1 MISIMKRTVFFLS
14 LAVLGAA
21 TAGCAQK
28 MGRYHK
34 NLMYE
39 ADLYFM
45 QGDYYYAS
53 ELYAELLTAADD
65 NPEVNG
71 RLGIAYYH
79 IPPLKEMA
87 QPALEKAVE
96 LGHTDALFYL
106 AKLRHE
112 DYRFHDALDLL
123 ALYERRPDRSAS
135 VQQID
140 LAKEAALRAVDFLK
154 SPLPVTVRNLGGRV
168 NSADHDYAPV
178 WDFSE
183 DRIYFTSRRRFD
195 DKSEKDFSEQ
205 FDENIYYTNLNE
217 VPLRARPADDKL
229 NSRTNDAAVACSPD
243 GKTLIIYR
251 TGKNG
256 FSGDLYTVNRENGT
270 WADPVKLGQEINSK
284 HQEASAAFGNAEQTV
299 LYFSSDRPEGYGGK
313 DLYKVQKLPDG
324 NWSEPQNL
332 GPEINTPLDDDAPF
346 VAADGTLYFASKGH
360 QNMGGYDI
368 FYALPT
374 ADGFSAPTNMGYPI
388 NTPADDIFF
397 SIDSAAEIGYFSSDR
412 KGGFGLQDLYA
423 VKFDESEK
431 VIYRGRL
438 KDRDD
443 PFDARAVIRLAEV
456 DEDKA
461 PVLYQTEQGTTDF
474 VFALDRG
481 REYMLTVEAVGY
493 DAVRKSIVFE
503 SGQGGTREINE
514 EIYLNR

>member
-1 MISIMKRTVFFLS
+1 MKRTVFFVIV
-14 LAVLGAA
+14 AVFGTGA
-21 TAGCAQK
+21 TGCAQK

-53 ELYAELLTAADD
+53 ELYAELLNAAKDD
-65 NPEVNG
+65 PEVNG

-79 IPPLKEMA
+79 IPPLKELA
-87 QPALEKAVE
+87 QPALEKGVE

-123 ALYERRPDRSAS
+123 AIYEHRPERTAPAQDISA
-135 VQQID
+135 
-140 LAKEAALRAVDFLK
+140 AKEAALRAVDFMK
-154 SPLPVTVRNLGGRV
+154 NPLPVTVRNLGGRV
-168 NSADHDYAPV
+168 NSAVHDYAPV

-183 DRIYFTSRRRFD
+183 NRLFFTSRRRFD

-205 FDENIYYTNLNE
+205 FDENIYVADLNE
-217 VPLRARPADDKL
+217 VPLKARRAEDKL

-243 GKTLIIYR
+243 GQTLIIYR

-256 FSGDLYTVNRENGT
+256 YSGDLYTVERKNDSWDE
-270 WADPVKLGQEINSK
+270 PVKLGDAINSK
-284 HQEASAAFGNAEQTV
+284 YQEASAAFGNAEQRV
-299 LYFSSDRPEGYGGK
+299 LYFSSDRPDGYGGK

-324 NWSEPQNL
+324 TWSEPQNL
-332 GPEINTPLDDDAPF
+332 GPKINTPLDDDAPF
-346 VAADGTLYFASKGH
+346 IAEDGTLYFASKGH

-374 ADGFSAPTNMGYPI
+374 ADGFSDPTNMGYPV

-397 SIDSAAEIGYFSSDR
+397 SLDSAAKVGYFSSDR
-412 KGGFGLQDLYA
+412 RGGFGLQDLYS

-438 KDRDD
+438 MDRDD
-443 PFDARAVIRLAEV
+443 PFDARALIRLAEV
-456 DEDKA
+456 NADKEA
-461 PVLYQTEQGTTDF
+461 VLYQTEQGTTDF

-481 REYMLTVEAVGY
+481 TSYMLTVEATGY
-493 DAVRKSIVFE
+493 DAVSKPIEFE
-503 SGQGGTREINE
+503 SGKGGTREINE
-514 EIYLNR
+514 EIFLNK